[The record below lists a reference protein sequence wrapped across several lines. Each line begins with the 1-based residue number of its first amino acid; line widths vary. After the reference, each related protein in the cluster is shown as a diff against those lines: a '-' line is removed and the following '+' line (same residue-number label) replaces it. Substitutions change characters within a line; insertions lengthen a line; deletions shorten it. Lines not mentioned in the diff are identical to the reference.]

1 MIENIK
7 NSRGNTQLFAGILTD
22 LSKTFEYI
30 RYELLLAKLNVY
42 RFDQEALKL
51 FHSYLCDRSQK
62 AKVGSSVSNGLDI
75 LCGVLQGSI
84 LGSLLLKIDVC
95 DLFFI
100 DMSSDFANYADTTPY
115 ECVLY

>member
-42 RFDQEALKL
+42 GFDQEAL
-51 FHSYLCDRSQK
+51 
-62 AKVGSSVSNGLDI
+62 
-75 LCGVLQGSI
+75 
-84 LGSLLLKIDVC
+84 
-95 DLFFI
+95 
-100 DMSSDFANYADTTPY
+100 
-115 ECVLY
+115 